1 MDAILI
7 LSSARKAVLARLH
20 SLNRHFC
27 ADDIDEM
34 VGMTV
39 ERFYTKGHYDPS
51 RSSVQT
57 YVGRIALNVVYD
69 FVKAA
74 DRERLRTV
82 CLDALLDAGPD
93 SSERLKNDP
102 TRNRWFTDDCGA
114 DTRLLAEEEEA
125 LVERTKNRLGSRDRE
140 CYDLLAG
147 GKSHEEIARLK
158 GTTVGN
164 VGVVAHRMRIRFR
177 TLFEEVA

>member
-51 RSSVQT
+51 KSSVQT

-69 FVKAA
+69 FVKAT
-74 DRERLRTV
+74 DRERSRTV
-82 CLDALLDAGPD
+82 RLDAFLDAGPD
-93 SSERLKNDP
+93 SSERLKNAP
-102 TRNRWFTDDCGA
+102 A
-114 DTRLLAEEEEA
+114 
-125 LVERTKNRLGSRDRE
+125 
-140 CYDLLAG
+140 
-147 GKSHEEIARLK
+147 
-158 GTTVGN
+158 
-164 VGVVAHRMRIRFR
+164 
-177 TLFEEVA
+177 